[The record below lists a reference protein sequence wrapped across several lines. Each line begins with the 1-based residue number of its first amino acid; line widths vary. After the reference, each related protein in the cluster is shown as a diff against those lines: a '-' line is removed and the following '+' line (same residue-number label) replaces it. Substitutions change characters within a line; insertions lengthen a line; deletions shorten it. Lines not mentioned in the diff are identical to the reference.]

1 MHAIGARILWFKSAR
16 IEVPDNIDTVQG
28 LQRIGYWNAGQ
39 RSLPVLLHSSGRLMF
54 WTTIESAQQ
63 VHRAIA
69 QQTAITMNKRFN
81 PFVYCKEVWS
91 DLYGVGS

>member
-1 MHAIGARILWFKSAR
+1 MRPLNATVA
-16 IEVPDNIDTVQG
+16 PD
-28 LQRIGYWNAGQ
+28 
-39 RSLPVLLHSSGRLMF
+39 SGRLMF

-63 VHRAIA
+63 VYRAIA

-91 DLYGVGS
+91 DLYEVGS